1 MTALA
6 ADRNTRNKHTGR
18 SISLLVAAS
27 TTIYKGAIV
36 CVNTTGY
43 AVAGAK
49 TAGYKVV
56 GVAEE
61 QVDNSAGS
69 DGDLSVRVRK
79 GVFAFK
85 NDTDA
90 VAQSH
95 IGRPCYVVD
104 DQTVADEAEGS
115 SVVAGLVEGIDAND
129 EIWVS
134 VIDEAM
140 AALAVAN
147 CNAAVETV
155 TSGALSL
162 YTKTSFISCTG
173 TQAYTLAAGLYQ
185 GQEKIIKCS
194 VAASTPV
201 GTLTPSTYADGT
213 TIVFNYVGQTAHLI
227 WDDTS
232 GWTRVDALYGDP
244 RAAGAPATVTTGA
257 IPVTNLVSYVSVTGT
272 VAYTLADGLHQG
284 QHKYLWCTVAASTP
298 DGTVTPATFAD
309 GTSITLDAVDEWVH
323 LVWDDASGWYL
334 AQPETGATI
343 NA

>member
-6 ADRNTRNKHTGR
+6 ADRNTRNKHVGR

-27 TTIYKGAIV
+27 TTIYKGALV
-36 CVNTTGY
+36 CVNNTGY

-56 GVAEE
+56 GVADE

-95 IGRPCYVVD
+95 IGRPCFVVD

-115 SVVAGLVEGIDAND
+115 SVVAGLVEAIDAND

-134 VIDEAM
+134 IIDEAM

-194 VAASTPV
+194 VAASTPI

-213 TIVFNYVGQTAHLI
+213 TIVFSYVGQTAHLI
-227 WDDTS
+227 WDDTN
-232 GWTRVDALYGDP
+232 GWTRVDALYGNA
-244 RAAGAPATVTTGA
+244 RQAITETVTSGA
-257 IPVTNLVSYVSVTGT
+257 VSLTTLVTYVSVTGT
-272 VAYTLADGLHQG
+272 QAYTLADGLYQG
-284 QHKYLWCTVAASTP
+284 QQKFIKCTVAASTP
-298 DGTVTPATFAD
+298 VGTLTPVTFAD
-309 GTSITLDAVDEWVH
+309 GTSVLFDAVDEWIH
-323 LVWDDASGWYL
+323 IAWDDVSGWTL
-334 AQPETGATI
+334 VQPETGATVS
-343 NA
+343 